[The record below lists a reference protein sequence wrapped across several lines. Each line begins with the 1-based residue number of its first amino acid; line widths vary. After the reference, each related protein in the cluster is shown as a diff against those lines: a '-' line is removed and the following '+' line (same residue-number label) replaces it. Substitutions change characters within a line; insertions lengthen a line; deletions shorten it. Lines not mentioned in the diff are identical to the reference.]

1 MYVNFLFHVKQKT
14 GEVSS
19 LLKRA
24 RQEEKLQRKTFFE
37 NFGQHFIL
45 TLFPELQDRV
55 PDITVSCLSNII
67 ELIHGCRVCKVYPP
81 GILPQQVHLPKSLSK
96 SLMSADKD
104 LESIRHLLPESLRY
118 SLMGMLVSLTQYNIA
133 SYVFLSN
140 WSEKSVHLL

>member
-1 MYVNFLFHVKQKT
+1 MCSVRHSSNNTLIMYLILISQKT

-55 PDITVSCLSNII
+55 PTFTVS
-67 ELIHGCRVCKVYPP
+67 
-81 GILPQQVHLPKSLSK
+81 
-96 SLMSADKD
+96 
-104 LESIRHLLPESLRY
+104 LEAL
-118 SLMGMLVSLTQYNIA
+118 
-133 SYVFLSN
+133 
-140 WSEKSVHLL
+140 